1 MVSGKSIR
9 LNRITFDGKML
20 CIPMDHGVTI
30 GPVKGLDEIF
40 KTIDSIQKGGASAV
54 LLHKGIIKSLPKT
67 LKIGIIMHFSA
78 STIFSLSPNR
88 KMVVASVE
96 EALRLGVDAVS
107 IHVNIGCDE
116 EHEMISSLGE
126 LADECDKWDI
136 PLIAMMY
143 PRGQRI
149 KNEFDPEIVAH
160 VARIGAELGAD
171 IVKTVYTGS
180 SESFRKVVN
189 SCPVPI
195 VIAGGPKVENDKQV
209 LEMAKGAMDAGAIG
223 VTFGRNVFQH
233 ENPKAIVKALASIVF
248 RKNNIEEALEVLNK
262 EWKKE

>member
-1 MVSGKSIR
+1 MVSGKEIR
-9 LNRITFDGKML
+9 ISRITFNGKML

-30 GPVKGLDEIF
+30 GPVKGLDNIS
-40 KTIDSIQKGGASAV
+40 KTIDLIQEGGASAV
-54 LLHKGIIKSLPKT
+54 LLNKGIIKSLPKP

-88 KMVVASVE
+88 KMLISNIE
-96 EALRLGVDAVS
+96 EALRFGVDAVS
-107 IHVNIGCDE
+107 IHINIGCDE
-116 EHEMISSLGE
+116 ESEMISDLGE
-126 LADECDKWDI
+126 LADECDKWNI

-149 KNEFDPEIVAH
+149 KNEFDPEIVSH

-171 IVKTVYTGS
+171 IVKTVYTGNP
-180 SESFRKVVN
+180 ETFKKVVN

-195 VIAGGPKVENDKQV
+195 VIAGGPKVENDKQI
-209 LEMAKGAMDAGAIG
+209 LEMAKGAMDAGAMG

-233 ENPKAIVKALASIVF
+233 ENPKAIVKALSKIVF
-248 RKNNIEEALEVLNK
+248 RKESIEEALEVL
-262 EWKKE
+262 KKNA

>member
-1 MVSGKSIR
+1 
-9 LNRITFDGKML
+9 
-20 CIPMDHGVTI
+20 
-30 GPVKGLDEIF
+30 
-40 KTIDSIQKGGASAV
+40 
-54 LLHKGIIKSLPKT
+54 
-67 LKIGIIMHFSA
+67 
-78 STIFSLSPNR
+78 
-88 KMVVASVE
+88 
-96 EALRLGVDAVS
+96 
-107 IHVNIGCDE
+107 GCDE

-248 RKNNIEEALEVLNK
+248 RKNNVEEALEVLNK